1 MLVGQRFG
9 PFEIE
14 RELGSGA
21 MGTVFMAHWHRDD
34 QRIEPVAL
42 KVVSLALIGN
52 ESAIARFEREAN
64 ILQQLRHPHIVR
76 YRASGTHKP
85 SRTKFIAMEFIDGEP
100 LDAILKRRGRISWE
114 DVVHWGKQLCS
125 ALQHAHDKGIIHR
138 DLKPSNLMI
147 TRDNNLK
154 LTDFGIAKDTDVT
167 ALTGANSTI
176 GTAAY
181 MSPEQCKGVRD
192 LTCKS
197 DLYSLGVVF
206 YELLTGKKPFF
217 AETTVD
223 MFLKHV
229 NETPVRPRRLNPE
242 IPIWLDNLVMFLLEK
257 DKDNRP
263 LDAATVGRML
273 ADVEEKVKNQQSVGA
288 ELANAR
294 KIDRPI
300 ASTELDEHDRAAARS
315 LRQTGKKRKKK
326 KGDAWYRKP
335 WVGLGAAGLLLGII
349 LGGLIYVLTPP
360 GMKTAHAAV
369 LAAPPEARL
378 ELAAEFLRRFG
389 EQAAPEV
396 DEIRQEYRQA
406 KALQTETILL
416 KRFHSKLRNNAERFD
431 PDAYAAAVLALEAEE
446 SGELI
451 RSADA
456 WEAVRQKQ
464 ADLTEGEYGND
475 DVATRASLRWVADRH
490 LDMIRTKVPTELQ
503 KLRAAIQEQRDFDR
517 EPKRYEEGDPA
528 SLADLGLRSE
538 DFGDLA
544 KARSA
549 WKELASR
556 AENKP
561 DQCALYLLARQR
573 DFNLASQSGNWN
585 AATDSRE
592 QRIREKL
599 QMLQSRA
606 QEVLQQPDDRKG
618 LREVRNGCREIIRLY
633 QSDSSEAIQAL
644 VHQAE
649 TLKKSLPQ

>member
-21 MGTVFMAHWHRDD
+21 MGTVFMARWHRDD

-76 YRASGTHKP
+76 YRGSGTHKP

-125 ALQHAHDKGIIHR
+125 ALQHAHEKGIIHR

-181 MSPEQCKGVRD
+181 MSPEQCKGARD
-192 LTCKS
+192 LSSKS
-197 DLYSLGVVF
+197 DLYSLGVVL

-229 NETPVRPRRLNPE
+229 NETPVRPRRLNAE
-242 IPIWLDNLVMFLLEK
+242 IPIWLDNLIMFLLEK

-273 ADVEEKVKNQQSVGA
+273 VDVEEKMKNQQSVGA

-300 ASTELDEHDRAAARS
+300 GTVELDERDLDAARS
-315 LRQTGKKRKKK
+315 LRQAGKKRKKK
-326 KGDAWYRKP
+326 KQDAWYRQP
-335 WVGLGAAGLLLGII
+335 WVGFGAAGLVLAVFLGGII
-349 LGGLIYVLTPP
+349 YALTPP
-360 GMKTAHAAV
+360 GLKASHAAV

-378 ELAAEFLRRFG
+378 EAATAFLRRFG
-389 EQAAPEV
+389 SENQPEV
-396 DEIRQEYRQA
+396 DEIRQEYRSA
-406 KALQTETILL
+406 KTLQTENILQ

-446 SGELI
+446 SGELV
-451 RSADA
+451 RATDA
-456 WEAVRQKQ
+456 WDAVRQKQ
-464 ADLTEGEYGND
+464 SDLDAADYGND
-475 DVATRASLRWVADRH
+475 DAATRASLRWVADQH
-490 LDMIRTKVPTELQ
+490 LLTIRETVPALLR
-503 KLRAAIQEQRDFDR
+503 KLRNAIENQRNYDR
-517 EPKRYEEGDPA
+517 EPKQYDDTDPA
-528 SLADLGLRSE
+528 GLAELALRCE
-538 DFGDLA
+538 DFGDRA
-544 KARSA
+544 KARST
-549 WKELASR
+549 WKDLATR
-556 AENKP
+556 TENHP
-561 DQCALYLLARQR
+561 DQRAFYLLARQHAVKTAPQPGSPEESS
-573 DFNLASQSGNWN
+573 DV
-585 AATDSRE
+585 RE

-599 QMLQSRA
+599 QMLQARGQA
-606 QEVLQQPDDRKG
+606 IANQPDDRKG
-618 LREVRNGCREIIRLY
+618 QREIRNGCREIILLY
-633 QSDSSEAIQAL
+633 HNDSSETIRSL
-644 VHQAE
+644 VGQAE
-649 TLKKSLPQ
+649 SLKKSFPQ